1 MKPSLLQKAA
11 IIPVARCINF
21 YLPGCV
27 NLQVPVTL
35 ASYKGSDGQAVYTIE
50 VGGKRLNVREISAG
64 GKHTCA
70 ITDSGGVK
78 CWGG

>member
-27 NLQVPVTL
+27 NLQVPVTGT
-35 ASYKGSDGQAVYTIE
+35 SVVCRKYSPWRFYSQTR
-50 VGGKRLNVREISAG
+50 KRLGANSLLLGLGED
-64 GKHTCA
+64 
-70 ITDSGGVK
+70 ITA
-78 CWGG
+78 